1 MIVTAASTNHAE
13 EQFLAKLA
21 DAAFEVTARHG
32 LLGSSVD
39 TEVELW
45 HALGDVVRDQRRA
58 ERRGRA
64 EKETFVAQ
72 LTDAAYRVALDH
84 GFMGS
89 FVDVELD
96 LWAALCRVVRRSRTN
111 GAADSDRPHIVTTVA

>member
-1 MIVTAASTNHAE
+1 MIATVSRTAP
-13 EQFLAKLA
+13 A
-21 DAAFEVTARHG
+21 DEKFVADLTDVAFEVAARHG
-32 LLGSSVD
+32 LRGSSVD
-39 TEVELW
+39 HEVALW
-45 HALGDVVRDQRRA
+45 HALDDVVRDQRRA

-64 EKETFVAQ
+64 DGTGFVAR

-96 LWAALCRVVRRSRTN
+96 LWAAMCRVVRRGR
-111 GAADSDRPHIVTTVA
+111 GPAAA